1 MEDEPGNPGIDT
13 PGSEMVVAGDA
24 PVPAAATL
32 FHTDDPAEVVKRAT
46 DVANVLSRVLREKEL
61 TKKIGNREHVLVE
74 GWTLCGSMLGV
85 FAVPVWT
92 RKLTDPE
99 GWEARVEARTIAG
112 ATIGA
117 AEAQC
122 TRDENMWSHEPH
134 GRNGNKLEAR
144 DDYALRSMAQTR
156 ASSKAL
162 RLPLGFIVTL
172 AGFDATPAEEMPAS
186 ESAEPQRRREG
197 PPSYPVPKSWPK
209 IQEAVRKLDNPDE
222 AWALFEAFLRAASY
236 HLYGEADSA
245 ALSTE
250 ERRVVAQKA
259 AGAAVWLM
267 DHPEA
272 TFVQPEFNF
281 ATEEN
286 MRMAWGSVMEG
297 ADLPIPDYVAPEP
310 PAPEP
315 PETDM
320 GSEYP

>member
-1 MEDEPGNPGIDT
+1 
-13 PGSEMVVAGDA
+13 
-24 PVPAAATL
+24 
-32 FHTDDPAEVVKRAT
+32 
-46 DVANVLSRVLREKEL
+46 
-61 TKKIGNREHVLVE
+61 
-74 GWTLCGSMLGV
+74 
-85 FAVPVWT
+85 
-92 RKLTDPE
+92 
-99 GWEARVEARTIAG
+99 
-112 ATIGA
+112 
-117 AEAQC
+117 
-122 TRDENMWSHEPH
+122 
-134 GRNGNKLEAR
+134 
-144 DDYALRSMAQTR
+144 
-156 ASSKAL
+156 
-162 RLPLGFIVTL
+162 
-172 AGFDATPAEEMPAS
+172 
-186 ESAEPQRRREG
+186 
-197 PPSYPVPKSWPK
+197 
-209 IQEAVRKLDNPDE
+209 VRKLDNPDE

-315 PETDM
+315 PEPDM